1 MKFSCEKALLQA
13 AISTTSRA
21 VSPKSSIPALEGILL
36 EAGSDLRLTG
46 YNLETGI
53 RTIVPADIREEGT
66 LVLGARLFGEI
77 VRKLPDDIVTFQ
89 SENYMVNIK
98 CGMSEFNILGT
109 DPEEFPELP
118 TVEYQN
124 SLILPQSRLKAM
136 ISQTLFA
143 VSDNESRPIHT
154 GSLFEV
160 DSEGL
165 TIVSVD
171 GYRLALRHES
181 IDKKEG
187 AETFSFVVPGAALS
201 EVEKICSD
209 VDEPA
214 SVTQGARHVMFK
226 VGDTMLVSRRLEGEF
241 LAYRQAIPRNN
252 TIHVEGETRALLS
265 SIDRV
270 SLIIS
275 DKLKSPLRCVF
286 DSNLLNISTKTAIG
300 DAYDECPLSGDGGGL
315 EIGFNNKYLMDA
327 LKAAPADKVRL
338 ELTTGVSPCVI
349 LPTEGEEN
357 FLYMVLPVRLKAG
370 E

>member
-124 SLILPQSRLKAM
+124 SLILPQSKLKAM

-252 TIHVEGETRALLS
+252 TIHVEGDTRALLS

-286 DSNLLNISTKTAIG
+286 DSNLLKISTKTAIG

>member
-36 EAGSDLRLTG
+36 EADEELRLTG

-53 RTIVPADIREEGT
+53 RTTVPAEIRTKGT
-66 LVLGARLFGEI
+66 LVLGARLFGKI
-77 VRKLPDDIVTFQ
+77 IRKLPDDIVEFTA
-89 SENYMVNIK
+89 EHYMVNIK

-124 SLILPQSRLKAM
+124 SLEIGQNKLKSM

-160 DSEGL
+160 DQKGL

-171 GYRLALRHES
+171 GYRLALRHET
-181 IDKKEG
+181 IERKEG
-187 AETFSFVVPGAALS
+187 AEEFSFVVPGAALS

-209 VDEPA
+209 VEETA
-214 SVTQGARHVMFK
+214 SITQGARHIMFK
-226 VGDTMLVSRRLEGEF
+226 VGETMLVSRRLEGEF

-252 TIHVEGETRALLS
+252 SIRIEGETRALLS

-275 DKLKSPLRCVF
+275 DKLKSPLKCIFEQNV
-286 DSNLLNISTKTAIG
+286 LKISTKTAIG
-300 DAYDECPLSGDGGGL
+300 DAADQCPTDGDGGGL
-315 EIGFNNKYLMDA
+315 EIGFNNRYLMDA
-327 LKAAPADKVRL
+327 LKAAPADRVRL
-338 ELTTGVSPCVI
+338 ELTTSVSPCVI
-349 LPTEGEEN
+349 LPAEGEEN

>member
-160 DSEGL
+160 DSNGL

-171 GYRLALRHES
+171 GYRLALRHEA

-241 LAYRQAIPRNN
+241 LAYRQAIPSNN

-286 DSNLLNISTKTAIG
+286 DSNLLKISTKTAIG

>member
-160 DSEGL
+160 DSNGL

-171 GYRLALRHES
+171 GYRLALRHEA

-286 DSNLLNISTKTAIG
+286 DSNLLKISTKTAIG

-327 LKAAPADKVRL
+327 LKAAPPDTVRL

>member
-77 VRKLPDDIVTFQ
+77 VRKLPDDIVTIQ

-252 TIHVEGETRALLS
+252 TIHVEGDTRALLS

-286 DSNLLNISTKTAIG
+286 DSNLLKISTKTAIG

>member
-252 TIHVEGETRALLS
+252 TIHVEGDTRALLS

-286 DSNLLNISTKTAIG
+286 DSNLLKISTKTAIG

-357 FLYMVLPVRLKAG
+357 FLYMVLPVRMKAG

>member
-118 TVEYQN
+118 AVEYQN

-252 TIHVEGETRALLS
+252 TIHVEGDTRALLS

-286 DSNLLNISTKTAIG
+286 DSNLLKISTKTAIG